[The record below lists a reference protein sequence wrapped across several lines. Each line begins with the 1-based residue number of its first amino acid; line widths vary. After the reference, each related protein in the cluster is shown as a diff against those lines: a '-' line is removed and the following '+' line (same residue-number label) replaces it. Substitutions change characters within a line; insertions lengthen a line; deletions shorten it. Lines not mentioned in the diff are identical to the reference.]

1 VWPVN
6 QADAR
11 RNAVTADLDARI
23 RRLEDRAQISEQVI
37 RYAMAVDRRDWAML
51 GRCFT
56 DPVHADF
63 TEAGSVAADFA
74 RDDLVG
80 LISGAIGGFTAT
92 QHLSP
97 NHVIEFD
104 VDDSGRAVCYSSMY
118 AQHYLAGAQDGDFFL
133 LRGSYDNHLRRT
145 PDGWRIE
152 RLIQHVSW
160 PEGNENALT
169 EVRGRVQ

>member
-1 VWPVN
+1 M
-6 QADAR
+6 
-11 RNAVTADLDARI
+11 TADLDARI
-23 RRLEDRAQISEQVI
+23 RPLEDRAQISEQVI

-63 TEAGSVAADFA
+63 TWRPRAWLRTSPGMTWSAGSAARSADSRLRSISA
-74 RDDLVG
+74 PTTSSNLTSMTRSGGLLLV
-80 LISGAIGGFTAT
+80 
-92 QHLSP
+92 
-97 NHVIEFD
+97 D
-104 VDDSGRAVCYSSMY
+104 VRAALPCGRPGWW
-118 AQHYLAGAQDGDFFL
+118 LFL

-145 PDGWRIE
+145 SDGWRIE

-169 EVRGRVQ
+169 EARGRVQ